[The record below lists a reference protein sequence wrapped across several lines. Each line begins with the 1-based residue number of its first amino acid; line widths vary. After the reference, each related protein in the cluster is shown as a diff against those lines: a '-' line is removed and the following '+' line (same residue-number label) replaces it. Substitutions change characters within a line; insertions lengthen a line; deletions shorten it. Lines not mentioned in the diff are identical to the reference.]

1 MSFLSS
7 EIGLYWL
14 KRSLDSLY
22 LYMLNVNSEIKTR
35 SKHYDYNSP
44 FYMCEID
51 IINYIDLFSWNDLL
65 TLLALLTFSITIPDF
80 VTRIIEWSNFW
91 LRLWVDQ
98 YGFLPFLVRMNQ
110 FQKLV
115 VVLKT
120 SLHNSGICTDWF

>member
-1 MSFLSS
+1 
-7 EIGLYWL
+7 
-14 KRSLDSLY
+14 
-22 LYMLNVNSEIKTR
+22 
-35 SKHYDYNSP
+35 
-44 FYMCEID
+44 MCEID

-65 TLLALLTFSITIPDF
+65 TLLALLTFSIIIPDF